1 VIESPQKTERKKKK
15 KKKKPIRKDDNQK
28 NKMDG
33 MNLLLDSK
41 SKQMGETE
49 K

>member
-15 KKKKPIRKDDNQK
+15 TDPKRRQPNTK
-28 NKMDG
+28 KMDG

-41 SKQMGETE
+41 SKKMGETE